1 MTSPAFTEF
10 DNFVGGRNTVR
21 SPDALRQNELI
32 DATNYR
38 LTAFHG
44 ALTKRSGTQRIH
56 AAAIGSGN
64 PITGIAQ
71 WDNAGTKQIVAISN
85 GNLYHK
91 TTALGAF
98 AEIVP
103 TQAFSTTTVQTMATM
118 RQSTSGAPLR
128 LYIADGN
135 YQRWTGS
142 AITKITGTDDAPPMD
157 LIVPYHTRMFGRDVN
172 FQQFAQWS
180 KIGDPEFFTVVTTT
194 DGGFALVD
202 TLAGEAITAI
212 QVIGSSL
219 MIATEDSII
228 RFTGYSADDIQ
239 IAQDTEG
246 ISAGVGVVGPL
257 ALGRVESFAPFISDR
272 GPYIAV
278 ESGVQPLGINIE
290 PDFDA
295 LSRSNIGK
303 SVVAY
308 HRGRKEIWFAVP
320 GANDGGLNKTVFVYS
335 TRLSAW
341 TGPFTY
347 SFGINCMARYED
359 ANGDEFLI
367 AGCSDGFVRHLDTG
381 SKDDVLS
388 DGTGG
393 TAYTATAELPP
404 QFFAFGPTVTKAT
417 RYVGLQANIP
427 SNKVLT
433 VKLAMDA
440 DSFKTYDVVG
450 RGNGLIEYYK
460 LQASVRG
467 KRLRIQ
473 VEDASD
479 SISTLA
485 GLQVH
490 GYAYGRI

>member
-1 MTSPAFTEF
+1 MASPAFTQF

-21 SPDALRQNELI
+21 APDSLRQNEVS

-38 LTAFHG
+38 LTAVHG

-56 AAAIGSGN
+56 PSVIGGGN
-64 PITGIAQ
+64 PVTGLVQ
-71 WDNAGTKQIVAISN
+71 WDNAGTKQLVAISN

-91 TTALGAF
+91 TSALGVF
-98 AEIVP
+98 AEVVP
-103 TQAFSTTTVQTMATM
+103 GTLFSTTTPQTTATM

-128 LYIADGN
+128 LYLADGN
-135 YQRWTGS
+135 FQRWTGS
-142 AITKITGTDDAPPMD
+142 AITLITGTDDAPPMD

-180 KIGDPEFFTVVTTT
+180 KIGDPEFYSVITTT

-202 TLAGEAITAI
+202 TLAGEAIKAI

-278 ESGVQPLGINIE
+278 ESGVEPLGINIE
-290 PDFDA
+290 PDFDG
-295 LSRSNIGK
+295 LSRANIGK

-320 GANDGGLNKTVFVYS
+320 GASDGGLNKTVFVYS

-347 SFGINCMARYED
+347 SFGINCMTRYED
-359 ANGDEFLI
+359 ANGDEFLL

-381 SKDDVLS
+381 SLDDVLS

-393 TAYTATAELPP
+393 TKYTATAELAP
-404 QFFAFGPTVTKAT
+404 QFFDFGPSVTKAT
-417 RYVGLQANIP
+417 RYLALQADIN
-427 SNKVLT
+427 SKKVVS
-433 VKLAMDA
+433 VKLAMDG
-440 DSFKTYDVVG
+440 DDFKTYAVSG
-450 RGNGLIEYYK
+450 KGNGIIENYK
-460 LQASVRG
+460 IQAGVRG

-473 VEDASD
+473 FEDASD
-479 SISTLA
+479 DISTIS
-485 GLQVH
+485 GLQIH
-490 GYAYGRI
+490 GYAYGRV